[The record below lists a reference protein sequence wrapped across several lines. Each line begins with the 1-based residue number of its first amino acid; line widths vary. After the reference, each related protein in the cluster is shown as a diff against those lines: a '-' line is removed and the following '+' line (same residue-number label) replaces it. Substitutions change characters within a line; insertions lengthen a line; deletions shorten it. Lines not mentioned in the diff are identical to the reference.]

1 MAFQAPPVLQFAA
14 LLVAGTLTVFAIGA
28 RIFLPGTGL
37 TGIASQFLRE
47 DWKYLG
53 LAWIVTQGVNEISKY
68 HIDLQF
74 TGLIYAIEGE
84 RVAMFQAYTHPWLT
98 LFFTGV
104 YFIGFPF
111 IVLFTYFVVKSHSR
125 EDARRYVA
133 GYLTTTLLAVPFFV
147 FFPVG
152 VSAARADVA
161 PLIYDVHPIITA
173 GTLSTDT
180 LLKAFPS
187 LHTGLSLLAA
197 LYGHRA
203 NRVYGWTISILAV
216 LVVLSTFY
224 GGIHWLSDAVVAVI
238 LALVAARL
246 SRRIR
251 DPATIVADLRRRVTS
266 HPAEE

>member
-1 MAFQAPPVLQFAA
+1 MVFEPPQVLQFAA
-14 LLVAGTLTVFAIGA
+14 LLIAGTLFVFAIGA

-37 TGIASQFLRE
+37 TGIVRQFFTE

-53 LAWIVTQGVNEISKY
+53 IAWIVTQAVNEISKY
-68 HIDLQF
+68 HVSIQF
-74 TGLIYAIEGE
+74 TDLIYAIEGE

-98 LFFTGV
+98 LFFAGV
-104 YFIGFPF
+104 YFVGFPF
-111 IVLFTYFVVKSHSR
+111 IVLFTYFVVKDHSR
-125 EDARRYVA
+125 EEARRYVA
-133 GYLTTTLLAVPFFV
+133 GYLTTTVLAVPFFV

-187 LHTGLSLLAA
+187 LHTGLSVLAA
-197 LYGHRA
+197 LYGRRA
-203 NRVYGWTISILAV
+203 DRFYGWTVSILAG

-224 GGIHWLSDAVVAVI
+224 GGIHWLSDAVIAVLLAVVAHRI
-238 LALVAARL
+238 

-251 DPATIVADLRRRVTS
+251 DPAEYVTAIRRQIS
-266 HPAEE
+266 HRLGEW